1 MDDGVIVWDFKE
13 KEDSSQGDGQA
24 HIWWGGGGALTH
36 TGKLQHIMY
45 YTIKREK
52 N

>member
-24 HIWWGGGGALTH
+24 HIWWGGGEFAGSHKDSGTQNGL
-36 TGKLQHIMY
+36 
-45 YTIKREK
+45 
-52 N
+52 